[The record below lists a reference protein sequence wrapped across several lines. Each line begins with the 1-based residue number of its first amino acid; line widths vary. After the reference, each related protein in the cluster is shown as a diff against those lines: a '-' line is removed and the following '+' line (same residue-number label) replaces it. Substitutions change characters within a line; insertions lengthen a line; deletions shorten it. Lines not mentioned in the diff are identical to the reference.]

1 MVGEQLAQDE
11 EYAMKSSIYG
21 ALLGISPD
29 LLAAVEQH
37 KIGAAVVAGVAM
49 YALSCSVVIA
59 WLKYRRRR

>member
-1 MVGEQLAQDE
+1 
-11 EYAMKSSIYG
+11 MKSSVYG
-21 ALLGISPD
+21 ALLSISPD

-37 KIGAAVVAGVAM
+37 KEGAAVVAGVVM